1 MRYRAAAILAPRAAA
16 PTRAAARAAVRVGRR
31 PLSGSDAREDPAGRR
46 GRRLGRGGRRRRSS
60 DQARA
65 AADVAEGTSRWSMVT
80 SVNRRAP
87 L

>member
-16 PTRAAARAAVRVGRR
+16 PTRAAAPAAVRVGRR
-31 PLSGSDAREDPAGRR
+31 PLSGLDAREDPAGRR
-46 GRRLGRGGRRRRSS
+46 GRRLGRGGRRRRFS

-65 AADVAEGTSRWSMVT
+65 TAGVAEGSSRGSMVA
-80 SVNRRAP
+80 SGNRRAP